1 VEELTCYRFS
11 IPVVGTSPS
20 GPVPGEPSQSPE
32 DPCARFCCSYDNVDS
47 PNYARH
53 LNGHGSP
60 PANSSQRDGIH
71 GGTGGASSPYNHNY
85 SGDGSYQYGR
95 FDASALHIAHALKQT
110 ELQKG
115 YSKAREKPID
125 YYLVSHWSVGRSVGR
140 SVDRSVGR
148 SAAVDVIAL
157 VMVVAV

>member
-1 VEELTCYRFS
+1 MVLCPLSRVDSVPRGRTLATPS
-11 IPVVGTSPS
+11 TPV
-20 GPVPGEPSQSPE
+20 
-32 DPCARFCCSYDNVDS
+32 AYFCCSYDNVDS

-60 PANSSQRDGIH
+60 PATNSSSQRDFH
-71 GGTGGASSPYNHNY
+71 GGGGGGGGTSSPYNHNY

-125 YYLVSHWSVGRSVGR
+125 YYLVSHNRSR
-140 SVDRSVGR
+140 P
-148 SAAVDVIAL
+148 L
-157 VMVVAV
+157 M

>member
-1 VEELTCYRFS
+1 MRRRFS
-11 IPVVGTSPS
+11 NADCARANGNDVAPRCIGTPRN
-20 GPVPGEPSQSPE
+20 PFPE

-60 PANSSQRDGIH
+60 PSANSSQRDGLH
-71 GGTGGASSPYNHNY
+71 GTGGASSPYNHNY
-85 SGDGSYQYGR
+85 SGDGGYQYGR

-125 YYLVSHWSVGRSVGR
+125 YYLVSHCSRG
-140 SVDRSVGR
+140 
-148 SAAVDVIAL
+148 
-157 VMVVAV
+157 